1 MVIHELKLT
10 EIKIP
15 LTHVEGESDSFGKA
29 KIIAGQSVFYVKENI
44 LSPAEPGYPSPLEA
58 FLSGLV
64 GCEIIMF
71 QMFASQ
77 LDLLGKFNMK
87 VEADGEFEMGEGLK
101 KLNIKYIFRGLSL
114 DEARA
119 LLEMVKQSCPVYSTI
134 KKSGVVIEESLA
146 VE

>member
-1 MVIHELKLT
+1 MKLT

-15 LTHVEGESDSFGKA
+15 LTHVEGESDTFGKA
-29 KIIAGQSVFYVKENI
+29 KIIAGESIFYVKENI
-44 LSPAEPGYPSPLEA
+44 MSPSEPGYPSPLEI
-58 FLSGLV
+58 FLSGLI

-77 LDLLGKFNMK
+77 LDLLGKFNIRIS
-87 VEADGEFEMGEGLK
+87 VDGEFKMSEGLE
-101 KLNIKYIFRGLSL
+101 KLTIKYYVKGISP

-134 KKSGVVIEESLA
+134 KKSGVVIEESLV

>member
-1 MVIHELKLT
+1 MKLT

-15 LTHVEGESDSFGKA
+15 LTHVEGESDTFGKA
-29 KIIAGQSVFYVKENI
+29 KIIAGDSIFYVKENI
-44 LSPAEPGYPSPLEA
+44 MSSSEPGYPSPLEI
-58 FLSGLV
+58 FLSGIV

-77 LDLLGKFNMK
+77 LDLLGKFNIRIT
-87 VEADGEFEMGEGLK
+87 VDGEFKMSEGLE
-101 KLNIKYIFRGLSL
+101 KLTIKYYVKGISL

-134 KKSGVVIEESLA
+134 KKSGVVIEESLV